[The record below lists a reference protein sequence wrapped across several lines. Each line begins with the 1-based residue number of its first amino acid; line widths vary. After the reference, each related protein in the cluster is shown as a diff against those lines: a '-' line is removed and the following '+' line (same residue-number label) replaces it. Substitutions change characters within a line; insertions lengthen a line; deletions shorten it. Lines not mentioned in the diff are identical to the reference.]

1 MGKFTEQLKIYFKIL
16 SLNRRSTLL
25 AFIGLGCSLALVSE
39 GLIFTYSF
47 QYGAFT
53 DFTRTPPTKQ
63 LTLNLVNFPLNDD
76 PREVYDDFH
85 NITAVS
91 YTHLTLP
98 TN

>member
-1 MGKFTEQLKIYFKIL
+1 MMNFIEQLKVYLKIL

-53 DFTRTPPTKQ
+53 DFTRTSTTKIISI
-63 LTLNLVNFPLNDD
+63 
-76 PREVYDDFH
+76 E
-85 NITAVS
+85 
-91 YTHLTLP
+91 
-98 TN
+98 